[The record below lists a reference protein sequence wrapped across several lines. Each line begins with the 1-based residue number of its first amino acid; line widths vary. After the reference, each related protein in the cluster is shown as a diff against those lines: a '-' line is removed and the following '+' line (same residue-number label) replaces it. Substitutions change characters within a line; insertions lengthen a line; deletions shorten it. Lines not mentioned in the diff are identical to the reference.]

1 MNRYIHI
8 ISWLL
13 MALMITINSCVPP
26 SNEIITDINNA
37 NSDLVYQGIYN
48 HQDKQ
53 NIDSVLLY
61 FNHSNPGYRLAAVN
75 AMASIQSE
83 LSIDSLV
90 EILGDPIIEVR
101 TAAAY
106 ALGQIGN
113 LETVDPLMNA
123 FVNKDTSDVD
133 NVFNSTILEAIG
145 KTGNKSL
152 LDALASVESY
162 RITDTLLLLGQSRAI
177 YRYANRGI
185 NTQKGTNRMVELA
198 SNQAYPNE
206 VRVIA
211 ANYLARAKDIDI
223 SKSQFRIAEALI
235 GASDP
240 NVRMAIALAL
250 RKVTEPD
257 ILKILQSQ
265 FIVEKDYRVKVNILK
280 AFGSYKYI
288 DNIDLILDHLDDE
301 NIHVAN
307 AAAQYLVD
315 HGKRDDVEIYKT
327 FAKKNLDHTV
337 RAKIYASV
345 LKHLPSYYIES
356 RALIR
361 SSLLRYLKELKGK
374 PYVAKHYV
382 AALGQDPYSYAYLKE
397 AAIDSGV
404 VTIRTAGMEALSKIV
419 SGKSFVNTFRF
430 RSDRVK
436 IEILD
441 IIKEQF
447 AKGDVGTMAIGAGIL
462 SNEKI
467 GYRNLIQNDSFLIAA
482 AAKLSLPRE
491 IETYNEIKKALAY
504 INNVK
509 YKAEKNSYNHPIN
522 WKTLA
527 TVSDSTIAVVR
538 TNKGN
543 FTIKLFGNTTPG
555 SVANFIDL
563 ANDDFFDNKVYHRVV
578 SNFVIQGGCPRGD
591 GYGSLD
597 YSIRSELPQLYYN
610 DEGYVGMAS
619 AGLNTEGTQWFV
631 THSPTPHLDG
641 KYTIFGKVT
650 EGMDVVHQIV
660 EGDKIIDVII
670 SIQR

>member
-1 MNRYIHI
+1 
-8 ISWLL
+8 
-13 MALMITINSCVPP
+13 MITINSCVPP

-152 LDALASVESY
+152 LDVLASVESY

-356 RALIR
+356 RAIIR
-361 SSLLRYLKELKGK
+361 SSLLRYIKELKGK

-597 YSIRSELPQLYYN
+597 YSIRSELPQLYYD

>member
-152 LDALASVESY
+152 LDVLASVESY

-198 SNQAYPNE
+198 SNQAYPNG

-280 AFGSYKYI
+280 AFGSYKYR

-356 RALIR
+356 RAIIR

-597 YSIRSELPQLYYN
+597 YSIRSELPQLYYD

-670 SIQR
+670 SLKR

>member
-1 MNRYIHI
+1 
-8 ISWLL
+8 

-113 LETVDPLMNA
+113 LETVDRLMNA

-382 AALGQDPYSYAYLKE
+382 AALGQDPYSYTYLKE

-527 TVSDSTIAVVR
+527 MVSDSTIAVVR

-597 YSIRSELPQLYYN
+597 YSIRSELPQLYYD

>member
-1 MNRYIHI
+1 M
-8 ISWLL
+8 
-13 MALMITINSCVPP
+13 
-26 SNEIITDINNA
+26 
-37 NSDLVYQGIYN
+37 
-48 HQDKQ
+48 
-53 NIDSVLLY
+53 
-61 FNHSNPGYRLAAVN
+61 
-75 AMASIQSE
+75 
-83 LSIDSLV
+83 
-90 EILGDPIIEVR
+90 
-101 TAAAY
+101 
-106 ALGQIGN
+106 
-113 LETVDPLMNA
+113 
-123 FVNKDTSDVD
+123 
-133 NVFNSTILEAIG
+133 
-145 KTGNKSL
+145 
-152 LDALASVESY
+152 
-162 RITDTLLLLGQSRAI
+162 LLGQSRAI

-597 YSIRSELPQLYYN
+597 YSIRSELPQLYYD

>member
-1 MNRYIHI
+1 
-8 ISWLL
+8 

-597 YSIRSELPQLYYN
+597 YSIRSELPQLYYD

-619 AGLNTEGTQWFV
+619 AGLHTEGTQWFV

>member
-1 MNRYIHI
+1 
-8 ISWLL
+8 

-37 NSDLVYQGIYN
+37 NSDLVYQRIYN

-90 EILGDPIIEVR
+90 EMLGDPIIEVR
-101 TAAAY
+101 SAAAY

-162 RITDTLLLLGQSRAI
+162 RITDTLLLIGQSRAI

-280 AFGSYKYI
+280 ALGSYKYI

-345 LKHLPSYYIES
+345 LKHLPSYYLES

-361 SSLLRYLKELKGK
+361 TSLLRYLKELKGK

-419 SGKSFVNTFRF
+419 SGKSFVNTFRS
-430 RSDRVK
+430 RSNRVK

-462 SNEKI
+462 SNKKI

-482 AAKLSLPRE
+482 ATKLSLPRE

-509 YKAEKNSYNHPIN
+509 YKAKKNSYNHPIN

-597 YSIRSELPQLYYN
+597 YSIRSELPQLYYD

-619 AGLNTEGTQWFV
+619 AGLHTEGTQWFV

>member
-8 ISWLL
+8 ISWLV

-382 AALGQDPYSYAYLKE
+382 AALGQDPYSYTYLKE

-597 YSIRSELPQLYYN
+597 YSIRSELPQLYYD

>member
-382 AALGQDPYSYAYLKE
+382 AALGQDPYSYTYLKE

-527 TVSDSTIAVVR
+527 MVSDSTIAVVR

-597 YSIRSELPQLYYN
+597 YSIRSELPQLYYD

>member
-1 MNRYIHI
+1 
-8 ISWLL
+8 

-37 NSDLVYQGIYN
+37 NSDLVYQRIYN

-90 EILGDPIIEVR
+90 EMLGDPIIEVR
-101 TAAAY
+101 SAAAY

-162 RITDTLLLLGQSRAI
+162 RITDTLLLIGQSRAI

-280 AFGSYKYI
+280 ALGSYKYI

-345 LKHLPSYYIES
+345 LKHLPSYYLES

-361 SSLLRYLKELKGK
+361 TSLLRYLKELKGK

-419 SGKSFVNTFRF
+419 SGKSFVNTFRS
-430 RSDRVK
+430 RSNRVK

-462 SNEKI
+462 SNKKI

-482 AAKLSLPRE
+482 ATKLSLPRE

-597 YSIRSELPQLYYN
+597 YSIRSELPQLYYD

-619 AGLNTEGTQWFV
+619 AGLHTEGTQWFV

>member
-1 MNRYIHI
+1 
-8 ISWLL
+8 

-101 TAAAY
+101 SAAAY

-162 RITDTLLLLGQSRAI
+162 RITDTLLLIGQSRAI

-597 YSIRSELPQLYYN
+597 YSIRSELPQLYYD

>member
-1 MNRYIHI
+1 
-8 ISWLL
+8 

-37 NSDLVYQGIYN
+37 NSDLVYQRIYN

-101 TAAAY
+101 SAAAY

-162 RITDTLLLLGQSRAI
+162 RITDTLLLIGQSRAI

-345 LKHLPSYYIES
+345 LKHLPSYYLES

-361 SSLLRYLKELKGK
+361 TSLLRYLKELKGK

-419 SGKSFVNTFRF
+419 SGKSFVNTFRS
-430 RSDRVK
+430 RSNRVK

-462 SNEKI
+462 SNKKI

-482 AAKLSLPRE
+482 ATKLSLPRE

-597 YSIRSELPQLYYN
+597 YSIRSELPQLYYD

-619 AGLNTEGTQWFV
+619 AGLHTEGTQWFV

>member
-152 LDALASVESY
+152 LDVLASVESY

-356 RALIR
+356 RAIIR

-597 YSIRSELPQLYYN
+597 YSIRSELPQLYYD

-670 SIQR
+670 SLQR

>member
-1 MNRYIHI
+1 
-8 ISWLL
+8 

-382 AALGQDPYSYAYLKE
+382 AALGQDPYSYTYLKE

-447 AKGDVGTMAIGAGIL
+447 SKGDVGTMAIGAGIL

-597 YSIRSELPQLYYN
+597 YSIRSELPQLYYD

-641 KYTIFGKVT
+641 KYTIFGTVT

>member
-1 MNRYIHI
+1 
-8 ISWLL
+8 

-37 NSDLVYQGIYN
+37 NSDLVYQRIYN

-101 TAAAY
+101 SAAAY

-162 RITDTLLLLGQSRAI
+162 RITDTLLLIGQSRAI

-280 AFGSYKYI
+280 ALGSYKYI

-345 LKHLPSYYIES
+345 LKHLPSYYLES

-361 SSLLRYLKELKGK
+361 TSLLRYLKELKGK

-404 VTIRTAGMEALSKIV
+404 VTIRIAGMEALSKIV
-419 SGKSFVNTFRF
+419 SGKSFVNTFRS
-430 RSDRVK
+430 RSNRVK

-482 AAKLSLPRE
+482 SAKLSLPRE

-597 YSIRSELPQLYYN
+597 YSIRSELPQLYYD

-619 AGLNTEGTQWFV
+619 AGLHTEGTQWFV

>member
-382 AALGQDPYSYAYLKE
+382 AALGQDPYSYTYLKE

-597 YSIRSELPQLYYN
+597 YSIRSELPQLYYD

>member
-447 AKGDVGTMAIGAGIL
+447 SKGDVGTMAIGAGIL

-597 YSIRSELPQLYYN
+597 YSIRSELPQLYYD

-641 KYTIFGKVT
+641 KYTIFGTVT

>member
-1 MNRYIHI
+1 
-8 ISWLL
+8 

-162 RITDTLLLLGQSRAI
+162 RITETLLLLGQSRAI

-597 YSIRSELPQLYYN
+597 YSIRSELPQLYY
-610 DEGYVGMAS
+610 D
-619 AGLNTEGTQWFV
+619 
-631 THSPTPHLDG
+631 D
-641 KYTIFGKVT
+641 
-650 EGMDVVHQIV
+650 
-660 EGDKIIDVII
+660 
-670 SIQR
+670 

>member
-1 MNRYIHI
+1 
-8 ISWLL
+8 

-152 LDALASVESY
+152 LDVLASVESY

-356 RALIR
+356 RAIIR
-361 SSLLRYLKELKGK
+361 SSLLRYIKELKGK

-597 YSIRSELPQLYYN
+597 YSIRSELPQLYYD

-670 SIQR
+670 SLQR

>member
-1 MNRYIHI
+1 
-8 ISWLL
+8 

-37 NSDLVYQGIYN
+37 NSDLVYQEIYN

-162 RITDTLLLLGQSRAI
+162 RITDTLLLIGQSRAI

-597 YSIRSELPQLYYN
+597 YSIRSELPQLYYD

>member
-1 MNRYIHI
+1 M
-8 ISWLL
+8 
-13 MALMITINSCVPP
+13 PP

-382 AALGQDPYSYAYLKE
+382 AALGQDPYSYTYLKE

-447 AKGDVGTMAIGAGIL
+447 SKGDVGTMAIGAGIL

-597 YSIRSELPQLYYN
+597 YSIRSELPQLYYD

>member
-1 MNRYIHI
+1 
-8 ISWLL
+8 

-37 NSDLVYQGIYN
+37 NSDLVYQRIYN

-101 TAAAY
+101 SAAAY

-162 RITDTLLLLGQSRAI
+162 RITDTLLLIGQSRAI

-280 AFGSYKYI
+280 ALGSYKYI

-345 LKHLPSYYIES
+345 LKHLPSYYLES

-361 SSLLRYLKELKGK
+361 TSLLRYLKELKGK

-419 SGKSFVNTFRF
+419 SGKSFVNTFRS
-430 RSDRVK
+430 RSNRVK

-462 SNEKI
+462 SNKKI

-482 AAKLSLPRE
+482 ATKLSLPRE

-597 YSIRSELPQLYYN
+597 YSIRSELPQLYYD

-619 AGLNTEGTQWFV
+619 AGLHTEGTQWFV

>member
-1 MNRYIHI
+1 
-8 ISWLL
+8 

-382 AALGQDPYSYAYLKE
+382 AALGQDPYSYTYLKE

-597 YSIRSELPQLYYN
+597 YSIRSELPQLYYD

>member
-1 MNRYIHI
+1 M
-8 ISWLL
+8 
-13 MALMITINSCVPP
+13 PP

-382 AALGQDPYSYAYLKE
+382 AALGQDPYSYTYLKE

-597 YSIRSELPQLYYN
+597 YSIRSELPQLYYD

>member
-1 MNRYIHI
+1 
-8 ISWLL
+8 

-101 TAAAY
+101 SAAAY

-162 RITDTLLLLGQSRAI
+162 RITDTLLLIGQSRAI

-280 AFGSYKYI
+280 ALGSYKYI

-345 LKHLPSYYIES
+345 LKHLPSYYLES

-361 SSLLRYLKELKGK
+361 TSLLRYLKELKGK

-419 SGKSFVNTFRF
+419 SGKSFVNTFRS
-430 RSDRVK
+430 RSNRVK

-462 SNEKI
+462 SNKKI

-597 YSIRSELPQLYYN
+597 YSIRSELPQLYYD

-619 AGLNTEGTQWFV
+619 AGLHTEGTQWFV

-670 SIQR
+670 SLQR

>member
-1 MNRYIHI
+1 
-8 ISWLL
+8 

-152 LDALASVESY
+152 LDVLASVESY

-597 YSIRSELPQLYYN
+597 YSIRSELPQLYYD

-670 SIQR
+670 SLQR

>member
-1 MNRYIHI
+1 
-8 ISWLL
+8 

-152 LDALASVESY
+152 LDVLASVESY

-280 AFGSYKYI
+280 AFGSYKYR

-356 RALIR
+356 RAIIR

-597 YSIRSELPQLYYN
+597 YSIRSELPQLYYD

-670 SIQR
+670 SLKR

>member
-1 MNRYIHI
+1 MNRYILNL
-8 ISWLL
+8 SWLVI
-13 MALMITINSCVPP
+13 ALLLTISSCVPP
-26 SNEIITDINNA
+26 SNEIITDINIT
-37 NSDLVYQGIYN
+37 NSDPVYQRIYN
-48 HQDKQ
+48 HQDRQ
-53 NIDSVLLY
+53 NVDSVLIF
-61 FNHSNPGYRLAAVN
+61 FNHPNPGYRLAAVN
-75 AMASIQSE
+75 AMASMQSE
-83 LSIDSLV
+83 VALDSLV
-90 EILGDPIIEVR
+90 SRLGDPIIEVR

-113 LETVDPLMNA
+113 AETVDALMNA
-123 FVNKDTSDVD
+123 FVNRDTVDVD
-133 NVFNSTILEAIG
+133 NKFNSTILEAIG

-162 RITDTLLLLGQSRAI
+162 RTTDTLLLLGQARAI

-185 NTQKGTNRMVELA
+185 NTQKGTNRMVDLA
-198 SNQAYPNE
+198 SSETYPNE
-206 VRVIA
+206 VRVMA
-211 ANYLARAKDIDI
+211 ANYLARTKDIDI
-223 SKSQFRIAEALI
+223 SKSQFRVAEALT
-235 GASDP
+235 GATDP

-265 FIVEKDYRVKVNILK
+265 LIVEKDYRVKVNILK
-280 AFGSYKYI
+280 ALGSYSYI
-288 DNIDLILDHLDDE
+288 DNIDLIIDHLEDK

-315 HGKRDDVEIYKT
+315 HGNRSDAEIYKT
-327 FAKKNLDHTV
+327 FANKNVDHTV

-345 LKHLPSYYIES
+345 LKHLPAYYTAS
-356 RALIR
+356 KTRIR
-361 SSLLRYLKELKGK
+361 TSILRYLKELNDK

-397 AAIDSGV
+397 AAIDSGA
-404 VTIRTAGMEALSKIV
+404 VTVRTAGMEALSKIV
-419 SGKSFVNTFRF
+419 SDESFVNTFRS
-430 RSDRVK
+430 RSTRVK

-441 IIKEQF
+441 IIKEEF

-462 SNEKI
+462 SNKKI
-467 GYRNLIQNDSFLIAA
+467 GYRDLIQNDSFLITA

-509 YKAEKNSYNHPIN
+509 YEAEKTSYNHPIN
-522 WKTLA
+522 WKTVA
-527 TVSDSTIAVVR
+527 TVSDSTIAVVK

-543 FTIKLFGNTTPG
+543 FTIKLFGNITPG

-578 SNFVIQGGCPRGD
+578 PNFVIQGGCPRGD

-597 YSIRSELPQLYYN
+597 YSIRSELPQQYYD

-660 EGDKIIDVII
+660 EGDKINDVII
-670 SIQR
+670 TIQR

>member
-1 MNRYIHI
+1 
-8 ISWLL
+8 

-37 NSDLVYQGIYN
+37 NSDLVYQRIYN

-101 TAAAY
+101 SAAAY

-162 RITDTLLLLGQSRAI
+162 RITDTLLLIGQSRAI

-280 AFGSYKYI
+280 ALGSYKYI

-345 LKHLPSYYIES
+345 LKHLPSYYLES

-361 SSLLRYLKELKGK
+361 TSLLRYLKELKGK

-419 SGKSFVNTFRF
+419 SGKSFVNTFRS
-430 RSDRVK
+430 RSNRVK

-482 AAKLSLPRE
+482 ATKLSLPRE

-597 YSIRSELPQLYYN
+597 YSIRSELPQLYYD

-619 AGLNTEGTQWFV
+619 AGLHTEGTQWFV

>member
-152 LDALASVESY
+152 LDVLASVESY

-280 AFGSYKYI
+280 AFGSYKYR

-597 YSIRSELPQLYYN
+597 YSIRSELPQLYYD

-670 SIQR
+670 SLKR